1 MTLYHGLPRRKS
13 GRNSGRVRQQFAKE
27 KRLHEEREPKS
38 VYHSPQKEPQLR
50 DFRDTKL
57 LSFGA
62 DADEEAEGL
71 STVVKKKSVARP
83 DCEWLSVRIA
93 TYRIYLDT

>member
-1 MTLYHGLPRRKS
+1 MES
-13 GRNSGRVRQQFAKE
+13 
-27 KRLHEEREPKS
+27 
-38 VYHSPQKEPQLR
+38 QLR

-62 DADEEAEGL
+62 DADEEAEGV

-83 DCEWLSVRIA
+83 DCEWLSVRIV
-93 TYRIYLDT
+93 TVRLYLGT

>member
-1 MTLYHGLPRRKS
+1 MTLYHGLRLRKS
-13 GRNSGRVRQQFAKE
+13 GYNSGHVRRHFAKG
-27 KRLHEEREPKS
+27 KRLHGERGRKS
-38 VYHSPQKEPQLR
+38 VCHAFPYKELRLR

-62 DADEEAEGL
+62 DADEEAEGS

-83 DCEWLSVRIA
+83 DCE
-93 TYRIYLDT
+93 

>member
-1 MTLYHGLPRRKS
+1 MES
-13 GRNSGRVRQQFAKE
+13 
-27 KRLHEEREPKS
+27 
-38 VYHSPQKEPQLR
+38 QLR

-62 DADEEAEGL
+62 DADEEAEGV

-83 DCEWLSVRIA
+83 DCEWLSVRIV
-93 TYRIYLDT
+93 TVRIYLGT